1 MHSLKPV
8 LKECLHAHF
17 IQQLLTDVENKSC
30 GDYFLIC
37 KFESGFDNYLSKLSE
52 KNRINLS
59 KFRCSNMELT
69 IETGRW

>member
-30 GDYFLIC
+30 SDYFLIC
-37 KFESGFDNYLSKLSE
+37 KFDLDSRITYQNYQRKIGLIYQKLDAQIW
-52 KNRINLS
+52 N
-59 KFRCSNMELT
+59 
-69 IETGRW
+69 

>member
-30 GDYFLIC
+30 SDYFSYANLIWIRELLI
-37 KFESGFDNYLSKLSE
+37 KIIRE
-52 KNRINLS
+52 K
-59 KFRCSNMELT
+59 
-69 IETGRW
+69 